1 MKKFFKVFVSICII
15 VTVII
20 GIKDMIAGFKEGYTE
35 SFVDNVNKGYVQSYN
50 EKAKKDN
57 KPLLDENTEYFDND
71 GFLKLNL
78 SDIDN
83 WYLKFNMKSM
93 LKNRNYGE
101 NERVELY
108 EDKKVYLGYLNSL
121 NDIKEA
127 GWVASKLNDVHF
139 NSTLCRVYSYIIVK
153 SIEQNNSIKMKID
166 KINNK
171 TYKLSNEDLQRE
183 VIIRFNDENFTVT
196 YINTETGEKNIVE
209 NGLELLRG
217 Q

>member
-108 EDKKVYLGYLNSL
+108 EDKKVYLGYLNSF

-153 SIEQNNSIKMKID
+153 SLEQNNNIKMKID